1 MGEVKHKEPF
11 QMFKIFSVNG
21 RNCHMSGVRS
31 GFEKTGEGLRS
42 LAAEREC
49 GLTKD
54 KEWLRR
60 IKYRCLLKLR
70 NECCI
75 PNAQQC
81 DFFQVEYCLGLRI
94 NSEPWY

>member
-1 MGEVKHKEPF
+1 MGEVKHKEAF
-11 QMFKIFSVNG
+11 QMLKIFSVNG
-21 RNCHMSGVRS
+21 RNYPMSGVRRS

-60 IKYRCLLKLR
+60 IK
-70 NECCI
+70 
-75 PNAQQC
+75 
-81 DFFQVEYCLGLRI
+81 
-94 NSEPWY
+94 